1 MSQLQQDTFSTE
13 EKAYETPVAL
23 KSNGRRKT
31 VYISGLLAALGGFI
45 CGYDTGAVAGIFALP
60 TFMASFPDVNA
71 YLKSVLLVMT
81 LALGGLG
88 ALFSAYCCDKI
99 GRKYSIVVSCYVFG
113 IGVLMQVIGVHYGVL
128 LAGRIIAGIG
138 NGIITNSI
146 PLYHSEIA
154 PADIRGRLISLYTVM
169 KSFGTLVGY
178 FVTYGTSFVATSWGW
193 RAPWLIELI
202 LCISLGTFSFTLP
215 YSPRWLIYQG
225 REDESLQVLTNLRE
239 APIDDKA
246 IQAEFNE
253 IKSELD
259 FERSLGQATI
269 WELFQGTNRKRTL
282 ISFSLA
288 LGAAL
293 TGTQAVR
300 YFAPTVFKSS
310 GLSSVSSS
318 LVATGG
324 VGAFGFLGTLVT
336 VLFLDHW
343 GRKPVLLSGTW
354 MMCISMIMIGA
365 MFQAYSTMDS
375 QGNVIMTS
383 VPARNTIMAFLF
395 IFSFCYSYS
404 LGIISFVVPSEIY
417 NMRCRAKGCALTFS
431 IFWIF
436 SIFTTLIMPVFSAHS
451 ASAAYFF
458 FGACCFVAGVWY
470 FFIPES
476 KDITLE
482 QMEQLFSK

>member
-1 MSQLQQDTFSTE
+1 MTHIEKGDHSIE
-13 EKAYETPVAL
+13 ESHISPPAR
-23 KSNGRRKT
+23 KSHGRRRT

-45 CGYDTGAVAGIFALP
+45 CGYDTGAVAGILSLP
-60 TFMASFPDVNA
+60 TFVADFPDLNA

-88 ALFSAYCCDKI
+88 ALSSAYFCDKI
-99 GRKYSIVVSCYVFG
+99 GRKYSIIVSCFVFAA
-113 IGVLMQVIGVHYGVL
+113 GVLMQVIGMKYGVL

-169 KSFGTLVGY
+169 KSFGTLIGY
-178 FVTYGTSFVATSWGW
+178 FVTYGTSFLVTSWGW
-193 RAPWLIELI
+193 RAPWLIELL
-202 LCISLGTFSFTLP
+202 LCVGLGIFSFTLP
-215 YSPRWLIYQG
+215 FSPRWLIYQG
-225 REDESLQVLTNLRE
+225 RDEESLQVLSDLRE
-239 APIDDKA
+239 APINDVN

-253 IKSELD
+253 IKQELD
-259 FERSLGQATI
+259 YERSLGQATV

-282 ISFSLA
+282 ISFTLA

-300 YFAPTVFKSS
+300 YFAPTVFKSA

-318 LVATGG
+318 LVATCG

-336 VLFLDHW
+336 VTFLDRW
-343 GRKPVLLSGTW
+343 GRKPILLSGTW
-354 MMCISMIMIGA
+354 MMCISMMMIGA
-365 MFQAYSTMDS
+365 MFQAFSHMDA
-375 QGNVIMTS
+375 QGNIIMTS
-383 VPARNTIMAFLF
+383 VPARNAIMAFLF

-404 LGIISFVVPSEIY
+404 LGIVSFVVPSEIF

-470 FFIPES
+470 FFVPES